1 MEYPHCQGLGSR
13 ISNDFREIQKKPEM
27 MPVGITFV
35 DHKMKEK
42 ILDFQTLKMAFWF
55 ILLINIWIEEH
66 FAALYAPPLFF
77 LTVNLTEDR
86 VFMKWD

>member
-13 ISNDFREIQKKPEM
+13 ISKDFREIQKKPEM

-42 ILDFQTLKMAFWF
+42 TLDFQTLRMAFWF

-66 FAALYAPPLFF
+66 FAALNAPPLFF
-77 LTVNLTEDR
+77 LMVNLTEDR